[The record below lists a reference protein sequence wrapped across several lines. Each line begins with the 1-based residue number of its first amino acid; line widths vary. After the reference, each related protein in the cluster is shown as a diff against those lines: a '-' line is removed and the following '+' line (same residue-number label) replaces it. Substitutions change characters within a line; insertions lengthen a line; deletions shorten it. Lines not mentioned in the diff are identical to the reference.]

1 MALGYHAAWTGYSP
15 ARRRVV
21 PVRQFGAGAEKY
33 DVPGDLVENLL
44 IRVPLNTRRW
54 WAALAFASLA
64 ALAGCE
70 GSGLFGNIG
79 ETGSP
84 SAQGSG
90 DAGNDTALATPR
102 PGVRPD
108 PPKDGNVAARI
119 VVGGSEAE
127 VTRILGEPTAV
138 RNEPPA
144 MVWHYAASRCK
155 LDVFFYF
162 DIRNKDFRALSYKF
176 YPDPLSLEREQAC
189 LSSIRSS
196 ASR

>member
-1 MALGYHAAWTGYSP
+1 MN
-15 ARRRVV
+15 ARQRCVAV
-21 PVRQFGAGAEKY
+21 AF
-33 DVPGDLVENLL
+33 
-44 IRVPLNTRRW
+44 
-54 WAALAFASLA
+54 AALT

-70 GSGLFGNIG
+70 GAKPSGNPDEAVPPSTQDSGDAGSDVGN
-79 ETGSP
+79 
-84 SAQGSG
+84 
-90 DAGNDTALATPR
+90 DAGNDTALATSR
-102 PGVRPD
+102 PGVRPN
-108 PPKDGNVAARI
+108 PPRDGGVAARA

-127 VTRILGEPTAV
+127 VTRILGEPSAV

-144 MVWHYAASRCK
+144 MVWHYAAARCK

-176 YPDPLSLEREQAC
+176 YPDPPSLEGERDC

>member
-1 MALGYHAAWTGYSP
+1 MN
-15 ARRRVV
+15 ARRWRAVFAV
-21 PVRQFGAGAEKY
+21 
-33 DVPGDLVENLL
+33 
-44 IRVPLNTRRW
+44 
-54 WAALAFASLA
+54 AALA

-70 GSGLFGNIG
+70 GSGLFANPDGDA
-79 ETGSP
+79 SP
-84 SAQGSG
+84 AAQGSG
-90 DAGNDTALATPR
+90 SDNDTALATPR
-102 PGVRPD
+102 PGLRPD
-108 PPKDGNVAARI
+108 TPKDRNLAARA

-127 VTRILGEPTAV
+127 VTRMLGEPTAV

-144 MVWHYAASRCK
+144 MVWHYAVSRCK

-176 YPDPLSLEREQAC
+176 YPDVPSSEGEQAC